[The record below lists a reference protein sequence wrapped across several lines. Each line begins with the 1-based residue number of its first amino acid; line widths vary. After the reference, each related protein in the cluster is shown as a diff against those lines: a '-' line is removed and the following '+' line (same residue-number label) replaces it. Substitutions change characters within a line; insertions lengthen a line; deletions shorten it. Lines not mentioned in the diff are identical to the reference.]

1 MIATSL
7 NPPSE
12 EDDIDGSDEENDED
26 MDADD
31 SDDEDNDEDSVVE
44 DDDTLNAEL
53 NSKGYIER
61 GIVLSAERCEG
72 AREYFKENADSRE
85 GRHVIDNGFRK
96 GFYFVRIV
104 RIWGLVI
111 RRMVR
116 AYLKRTLTNV

>member
-7 NPPSE
+7 NPLSE

-26 MDADD
+26 MDGDD
-31 SDDEDNDEDSVVE
+31 SNGEDNDDDNVME

-72 AREYFKENADSRE
+72 ACEFDFE
-85 GRHVIDNGFRK
+85 GSFGCACPIGPHFSSH
-96 GFYFVRIV
+96 
-104 RIWGLVI
+104 
-111 RRMVR
+111 
-116 AYLKRTLTNV
+116 LTNIVCGGAPYGRLSLCFFLVL